1 MPKYKVKMNY
11 VIAKGTE
18 FVVEAKDPD
27 ELHDL
32 IGNIDSDKLETIVE
46 WVCTDYESPIIEE
59 YEKVNKDTPVNRN
72 IQKAMNET
80 KKAWEAL

>member
-11 VIAKGTE
+11 VMAKGTE

-32 IGNIDSDKLETIVE
+32 IGNIDSDKLEEAIQ
-46 WVCTDYESPIIEE
+46 WVCTDYEPPVIEE
-59 YEKVNKDTPVNRN
+59 YEKAHKDSKVNRN
-72 IQKAMNET
+72 IQKLMDEVE
-80 KKAWEAL
+80 KEYGSL

>member
-32 IGNIDSDKLETIVE
+32 IGDIDSDKLETIVE

>member
-11 VIAKGTE
+11 VEAKEAE

-32 IGNIDSDKLETIVE
+32 IGEIDMDFIEENAGFVTV
-46 WVCTDYESPIIEE
+46 DYEPPVIED
-59 YEKVNKDTPVNRN
+59 YEKVSKNTPVHN
-72 IQKAMNET
+72 IMQAKMEEVQ
-80 KKAWEAL
+80 KAWEV